1 MSGPIVYSTV
11 GLKNSGKGSLPG
23 YPYQTWETINQYV
36 INAKNLITQPYLAYL
51 NADLAGDAVA
61 KKAAVETMNT
71 ILSDYASSI
80 PGFTVRFY
88 VENNQS
94 VIRASSVPE
103 SIGGTEY
110 GRTEII
116 VAQQNTCIIANCIRT
131 SSTTNQSTY
140 YSALSL
146 GNFSC
151 TSGFPAHIL
160 KGAFNQ

>member
-1 MSGPIVYSTV
+1 MSYPIVYSTV
-11 GLKNSGKGSLPG
+11 GLKNSGKGPLPG
-23 YPYQTWETINQYV
+23 YPYQTWETLNQYV

-61 KKAAVETMNT
+61 KQAAIESMNT

-94 VIRASSVPE
+94 VIRASSIPE
-103 SIGGTEY
+103 SVGSTEY

-116 VAQQNTCIIANCIRT
+116 VAQQNTSIIANCART
-131 SSTTNQSTY
+131 SSTTTQFTY
-140 YSALSL
+140 YSALAL

-160 KGAFNQ
+160 KGGFNQ